1 MNVTPAESSLSL
13 IVIEGWTIAL
23 KKKLLQKCDSVHR
36 VTLFSGQTEGCRVK
50 DATQR

>member
-23 KKKLLQKCDSVHR
+23 KKKSCCRNVIVS
-36 VTLFSGQTEGCRVK
+36 TE
-50 DATQR
+50 